1 MNIKHKVGEMK
12 KTRNPNENRRGK
24 TGQCPFIFSVQ
35 WRRCECNL
43 LVGWAQGDSDHLCWD
58 DNRENCSPWSAV
70 VRSQARGSW
79 STRLISSYYITT
91 QHIVHAT
98 GDSDYR
104 RKFGIWVGG
113 NMCLIIMKSQGFLY
127 ITLVVSSCNMQYRI
141 RNASAWS
148 KVGFI
153 SMYIVQY
160 CECHKFLLIF
170 IIIRINFCSD

>member
-1 MNIKHKVGEMK
+1 MRIDEERLDNVPSYSACSGGGASVTSLWAGLRATPIICARMTIGKIA
-12 KTRNPNENRRGK
+12 PRGQWWRGARHGAA
-24 TGQCPFIFSVQ
+24 GQ
-35 WRRCECNL
+35 
-43 LVGWAQGDSDHLCWD
+43 H
-58 DNRENCSPWSAV
+58 
-70 VRSQARGSW
+70 GSY
-79 STRLISSYYITT
+79 RHIHITT